1 MPPKSFSGAAVF
13 RSLGCAQKTVLF
25 RKNQI
30 IFSHGDSSESLFYI
44 TKGTV
49 KLTLTSALGKEA
61 VIGFLG
67 TGDFIG
73 ESCLCSN
80 TPTRFHTAT
89 ALTALSTVKIDRM
102 AILHCLR
109 AHAESALLLIAYLVR
124 RNQQIQEDFVEMLLS
139 SSEQR
144 LARVLSRLR
153 GLGRTNEEKPGP
165 KVTQQDLANMLG
177 ITRQRVNF
185 LMKRLRR

>member
-1 MPPKSFSGAAVF
+1 MPPNSFSGAAIF
-13 RSLGCAQKTVLF
+13 RGLGHAHKTVLF

-44 TKGTV
+44 TKGIV

-61 VIGFLG
+61 VISFLG
-67 TGDFIG
+67 RGDFIG

-80 TPTRFHTAT
+80 APTRFHTAT
-89 ALTALSTVKIDRM
+89 ALTELTVVKLDRT
-102 AILHCLR
+102 AILHSLR
-109 AHAESALLLIAYLVR
+109 ADAEIALLLIAYLVR
-124 RNQQIQEDFVEMLLS
+124 RNQQIQEDFVAMLLS

-144 LARVLSRLR
+144 LARVLSMLS
-153 GLGRTNEEKPGP
+153 GLGPTNEEKPGP

-185 LMKRLRR
+185 LIKRLRT